1 MITESVPPFGSSTPS
16 CMERVSGSSSWRI
29 LWTRRA
35 FRPRSVDCSDLIES
49 SSSRT
54 STGIARLFSSNL
66 KRVVKKDIRIQ
77 HERLDLCRN
86 PDPRVWGGG
95 PAQVFHRGWEYPV
108 NK

>member
-1 MITESVPPFGSSTPS
+1 VDPAG
-16 CMERVSGSSSWRI
+16 VSPALGRLLGLDRI
-29 LWTRRA
+29 QLLQ
-35 FRPRSVDCSDLIES
+35 DLDRDRQVVLLEFEN
-49 SSSRT
+49 
-54 STGIARLFSSNL
+54 RL
-66 KRVVKKDIRIQ
+66 RVVKKDIRIQ